1 MMKKILRIAAA
12 VLAIVMLLTA
22 AVSCRSKQEKQ
33 EQTVVGTCGGFD
45 VLYEELRYV
54 TLTYKEMFE
63 STYGKGIW
71 DDPESAEKYRA
82 ELEETV
88 MAMLCNNYAVLAAC
102 AHYMPHGTLDN
113 DTIQQAVDREVE
125 AARAEYGGETEFAKA
140 MAEMHM
146 TEHFLRFCIGVAE
159 LENELRYVLTYDLGV
174 IENDE
179 AKFAE
184 WLNEGNFAYVQHV
197 FIRNDAG
204 DDPAQN
210 LEHAQEVRR
219 MLIQGTP
226 IGEIINS
233 SVNEDTSN
241 TAPYF
246 LVRDVY
252 TKELEEAALSLHEDG
267 AVSRVADS
275 GEGYYVFQRIPYETS
290 LLTKQLPELLYSWQW
305 AKVEDVVNEYKKEL
319 RVELNEYGKSID
331 LLAIK

>member
-22 AVSCRSKQEKQ
+22 AVSCRSKQEKL
-33 EQTVVGTCGGFD
+33 EQTVVGTCGGHD

-63 STYGKGIW
+63 STYGEGIW
-71 DDPESAEKYRA
+71 DTPESAEKYRA

-102 AHYMPHGTLDN
+102 AYYMPDGTLDN
-113 DTIQQAVDREVE
+113 ETIQKAVDREVE
-125 AARAEYGGETEFAKA
+125 DARAEYGGETEFAKA

-159 LENELRYVLTYDLGV
+159 LENELKFVLTDDLGV
-174 IENDE
+174 IESDE
-179 AKFAE
+179 DTFAE
-184 WLNEGNFAYVQHV
+184 WLNEGNCTYVQHV

-204 DDPAQN
+204 DDPAAN
-210 LEHAQEVRR
+210 LELAQEVRR

-252 TKELEEAALSLHEDG
+252 TRELEDAALSLHEDG

-275 GEGYYVFQRIPYETS
+275 GEGYYVFQRIPYEKS
-290 LLTKQLPELLYSWQW
+290 LLTKQIPELLYSWQW
-305 AKVEDVVNEYKKEL
+305 AKVEDLVNGYKEDLK
-319 RVELNEYGKSID
+319 VELNEYGKSID
-331 LLAIK
+331 LLAIE